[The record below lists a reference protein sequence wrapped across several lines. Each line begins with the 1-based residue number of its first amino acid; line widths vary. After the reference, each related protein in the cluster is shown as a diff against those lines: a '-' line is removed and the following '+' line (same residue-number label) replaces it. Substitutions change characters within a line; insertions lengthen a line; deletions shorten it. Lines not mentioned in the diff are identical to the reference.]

1 MLAFAKEVYKFCPD
15 YPGGYRTNGQ
25 VVIVLAAIT
34 ISEGEPM
41 FGLFKSKPKPGA
53 SLPSAEAEP
62 GRYKGRPLLI
72 LIENYVLACIGELP
86 PDSNIAAVVQKA
98 FGGGDD
104 WMQTLRE
111 KLDLSAAIDES
122 IREMWSKNQAIAK
135 EQKVQLHPVQFAK
148 MVADRNFAG
157 RI

>member
-1 MLAFAKEVYKFCPD
+1 M
-15 YPGGYRTNGQ
+15 G
-25 VVIVLAAIT
+25 
-34 ISEGEPM
+34 EGEPM
-41 FGLFKSKPKPGA
+41 FGLFKSKPKPRA

-62 GRYKGRPLLI
+62 VRYKGRPLLI

-111 KLDLSAAIDES
+111 KLELNAAIDES
-122 IREMWSKNQAIAK
+122 IRAMWLNNQAIAE

-148 MVADRNFAG
+148 LVADRNFAG